1 MFSQEI
7 NGYKKSEVDSFI
19 QRMKANYEAKLMEEK
34 LKVLDAEKKVLD
46 FKNERFEIENK
57 EKNIMT
63 ALNVIEKAKR
73 FQEEGSKNFYKLIM
87 DKLELLVS
95 ELNLKFPQLRRDQN
109 FEDLLNEFSGMIS
122 SYRDSL
128 DRVTD
133 MTHPINSEN
142 DSMRMLLNKMQ
153 DYKKGQEPPK
163 EVHISLAKSQP
174 AQTNDNE
181 SESGFNF
188 EEALNPTE
196 DLEEIMKAF
205 DFYNEK

>member
-7 NGYKKSEVDSFI
+7 NGYRKSEVDSYI
-19 QRMKANYEAKLMEEK
+19 QRVKANYEAKLMEEK

-46 FKNERFEIENK
+46 LKNERFEIENK

-63 ALNVIEKAKR
+63 ALNVIEKAKH

-95 ELNLKFPQLRRDQN
+95 ELNLKFPQLKHDRN
-109 FEDLLNEFSGMIS
+109 FENILEEFSNMIK
-122 SYRDSL
+122 SYRESL
-128 DRVTD
+128 ERVTD
-133 MTHPINSEN
+133 ITHPVNSEN
-142 DSMRMLLNKMQ
+142 DSMRILLNKMQ

-163 EVHISLAKSQP
+163 EVHISI
-174 AQTNDNE
+174 TNKTTPTTPP
-181 SESGFNF
+181 SESGFSF

-205 DFYNEK
+205 DFYNKN